1 MRVIV
6 ESLLLIFFLAS
17 CSSTA
22 EESRYRDTE
31 NLERPPT
38 VVNSSPTR
46 EQRAVDNSSI
56 PRKKDSTGLGSDV
69 YQGSPTQLT
78 IKQPFGDA
86 WNTLNRALKQSGI
99 KITDHERDK
108 GLYYVTQA
116 QDKDENTGFFAKA
129 TSFFSADPTIYLL
142 TVKGDGEETTVTAT
156 VANASE
162 QSSAAAKDGTPEHTA
177 QSPEDLLQ
185 LLFNTLHDKLEEE

>member
-6 ESLLLIFFLAS
+6 KSLLLIVFLVS
-17 CSSTA
+17 CGTT

-31 NLERPPT
+31 SLERPP
-38 VVNSSPTR
+38 VVTTSPSR
-46 EQRAVDNSSI
+46 EQRVVDNSSI
-56 PRKKDSTGLGSDV
+56 PKRKDSTGLGSDV
-69 YQGSPTQLT
+69 YRNSPTQLT
-78 IKQPFGDA
+78 IRQPFGDA
-86 WNTLNRALKQSGI
+86 WSTLSRALKQSGI

-116 QDKDENTGFFAKA
+116 QDKEDSTGFFAKVG
-129 TSFFSADPTIYLL
+129 SFFSNDPTIYLL
-142 TVKGDGEETTVTAT
+142 SVKGDGEATIVTAT

-162 QSSAAAKDGTPEHTA
+162 QSSAAAKDGAPEPAA

>member
-1 MRVIV
+1 MSVIV
-6 ESLLLIFFLAS
+6 KSLLLMVFLVS
-17 CSSTA
+17 CGTT

-31 NLERPPT
+31 FLERPPT

-56 PRKKDSTGLGSDV
+56 PKKKDRSGLGSDV
-69 YQGSPTQLT
+69 YQNSPIQLT

-86 WNTLNRALKQSGI
+86 WNTLSRALKQSGI

-116 QDKDENTGFFAKA
+116 QDKEDSTGFFAKVG
-129 TSFFSADPTIYLL
+129 SFFSTDPTIYLL
-142 TVKGDGEETTVTAT
+142 SVKGDGEATIVTAT

-162 QSSAAAKDGTPEHTA
+162 QSSAAAKDGAPEPAA

>member
-1 MRVIV
+1 MQIV
-6 ESLLLIFFLAS
+6 KSLLLIVFLVS
-17 CSSTA
+17 CSTTE

-31 NLERPPT
+31 SLERPPIVT
-38 VVNSSPTR
+38 SSPTK
-46 EQRAVDNSSI
+46 EQRTVDTSSI
-56 PRKKDSTGLGSDV
+56 PKRKDSTGLGSDV
-69 YQGSPTQLT
+69 YQNSPTQLT
-78 IKQPFGDA
+78 IKQPFGDT
-86 WNTLNRALKQSGI
+86 WNILGRALKQSDI

-116 QDKDENTGFFAKA
+116 QDREENTGFLAKA
-129 TSFFSADPTIYLL
+129 TSFFSDDPTIYLL

-162 QSSAAAKDGTPEHTA
+162 QSSAAAKDGAPEPAA